1 MNDSQDSNS
10 NEVVDTD
17 EGDTSRQAREDS
29 PVNDEPEDSSR
40 SCCTN
45 ITNINNVDDVQV
57 ARGVELLQRL
67 QLSLSQ
73 PQSPNTNNVRR
84 VEWLRSFLH
93 LEPRYK
99 ILHFFNDVARDGVQQ
114 LEVAGKIPTHRH
126 LSLPPLVRD
135 YKTCGTFSVWRPT
148 SNDAIRKMMT
158 GEGVG
163 KGLDIKGKS
172 AKRGKYSGFVPYLQI
187 HVNEDKDKVRGALS
201 DYSKIK
207 VFYPRE
213 ECRDVAIG
221 VLNGHGNEAAEK
233 ARAANRILRDVAE
246 QKERAAR
253 LLEEKKDGVEGKNQR
268 RRVERRHSLVESKK
282 SNESHGQ
289 RIINMGGLD
298 YEKFGMVP
306 NESMSFEIDDPNIYP
321 IDEYISTQGVY
332 GLEIPEKLFWEAYV
346 ENRDITFEV
355 GSEYDTGRPN
365 MPEFQI
371 MNMHTLQKR
380 RKSQRSRWTHTIDD
394 DPIPVLWHGGCG
406 AIGENSPSDDA
417 CNPMDPRGLLM
428 AYEQNDKVTPVVSDF
443 DCFLFGTKGVPYQ
456 RSYRQR
462 ELSML
467 LQCIDTI
474 GEILSSAPDENESVG
489 WTLQWLDCMKKLVND
504 KSFCGEM
511 PKYGFADP
519 TSYDVIRGAVHR
531 LRNSGAVRHGPECFN
546 YCFPQE
552 LDDYYLVIS
561 DTLPGKVPWKYVNSD
576 ELLDILCQKVDEGF
590 TFPLN
595 PKWILADLGWKRVY
609 EKLMASDM
617 PHVQQ
622 SMAVWYPQQARQRIA
637 SISTLYPR
645 GFLYSNEGTS
655 QYHQTSEMKKDIA
668 EMQLISYQKSLSGI
682 GKLKQAAS
690 ARNTMRRPST
700 LFSASCNLL
709 QNARKEG
716 KRKTRRLSMPFS
728 GTARQSWTL
737 KDGIDTSE
745 ILAGIED
752 LNFSD
757 DSIDRSNHNNHSRNG
772 IINSGLSSSR
782 LFSKN
787 GRLTSRSNPF
797 LPELEAVSLKKP
809 NPDVLNRRSTS
820 DLLSETGAFECS
832 SVNLNVSDHHNHSDK
847 RNIGSELPFS
857 CKEPHQLLQ
866 GADEEGTKE
875 YVSPMTLSLT
885 LDKNDTTSLPNLK
898 AASLKRSNP
907 DILNRRATMSTES
920 CQSIGPHGTWLKKS
934 SAKHTPSSLGHGSR
948 SPNNR
953 LDSSD
958 NIPDGSKRSGKKG
971 VRRFLRSLYLG
982 SS

>member
-10 NEVVDTD
+10 DELNTD
-17 EGDTSRQAREDS
+17 EGDTLRQAGVDW
-29 PVNDEPEDSSR
+29 PITDEPEDSSR

-45 ITNINNVDDVQV
+45 STNINNQNDVLVV
-57 ARGVELLQRL
+57 ARGVEQLQQL

-73 PQSPNTNNVRR
+73 PRSPDNTNIARR

-93 LEPRYK
+93 LDPRYK

-114 LEVAGKIPTHRH
+114 LEVSGKISTQRY
-126 LSLPPLVRD
+126 LTLPPLLRD
-135 YKTCGTFSVWRPT
+135 YKKCGTFSVWRPT

-187 HVNEDKDKVRGALS
+187 HVNEDKDKVREALS
-201 DYSKIK
+201 DYSRLK

-213 ECRDVAIG
+213 ECRDVAMG
-221 VLNGHGNEAAEK
+221 VLNGHGEEAAEK
-233 ARAANRILRDVAE
+233 ARTANIILLEVAE
-246 QKERAAR
+246 KKERAAR
-253 LLEEKKDGVEGKNQR
+253 LLEEEEKKDGVEETNQR
-268 RRVERRHSLVESKK
+268 RRAGRRRSLVESKK
-282 SNESHGQ
+282 SNESRGQ

-306 NESMSFEIDDPNIYP
+306 NESMRFESDDPNIYP

-332 GLEIPEKLFWEAYV
+332 GLDIPEKLFWEAYV
-346 ENRDITFEV
+346 ENRDITFEA

-394 DPIPVLWHGGCG
+394 NPIPVLWHGGCG
-406 AIGENSPSDDA
+406 AIGENSPSDDVYD
-417 CNPMDPRGLLM
+417 PMDPRGLLM

-443 DCFLFGTKGVPYQ
+443 DCFLFGTKRVPYP
-456 RSYRQR
+456 RSYRER

-489 WTLQWLDCMKKLVND
+489 WTLRWLDCMKKLVND

-519 TSYDVIRGAVHR
+519 RSYDVIRGAVHR

-546 YCFPQE
+546 YGFPQE

-561 DTLPGKVPWKYVNSD
+561 DTLPGKVPWKYVNSN

-595 PKWILADLGWKRVY
+595 PKWILADPGWKIVY
-609 EKLMASDM
+609 DKLMASDM

-622 SMAVWYPQQARQRIA
+622 SMTVWYPQQARQRIA
-637 SISTLYPR
+637 SISTLFPR
-645 GFLYSNEGTS
+645 GFLHSNEGTS

-668 EMQLISYQKSLSGI
+668 EMQLINYQKNLSGI
-682 GKLKQAAS
+682 GKLKHAMT
-690 ARNTMRRPST
+690 ARNPKRRPSA
-700 LFSASCNLL
+700 LFSATCNLL
-709 QNARKEG
+709 QDARKEG
-716 KRKTRRLSMPFS
+716 KRKTRAFS
-728 GTARQSWTL
+728 ISLPGTTTHSWTL

-745 ILAGIED
+745 ILAGLED
-752 LNFSD
+752 LDFSD
-757 DSIDRSNHNNHSRNG
+757 DSIDRSNDNNHSRNG
-772 IINSGLSSSR
+772 IIDSDLSSTCNESQLLQGTCEEGTKQR
-782 LFSKN
+782 LFSKKE
-787 GRLTSRSNPF
+787 RLSSRSNPF
-797 LPELEAVSLKKP
+797 LPELEPVSLKK
-809 NPDVLNRRSTS
+809 
-820 DLLSETGAFECS
+820 
-832 SVNLNVSDHHNHSDK
+832 
-847 RNIGSELPFS
+847 
-857 CKEPHQLLQ
+857 
-866 GADEEGTKE
+866 
-875 YVSPMTLSLT
+875 LT
-885 LDKNDTTSLPNLK
+885 LDKNDRNSLPNLK
-898 AASLKRSNP
+898 AVSLKRSDP
-907 DILNRRATMSTES
+907 DILNGRATMSTEYCKS
-920 CQSIGPHGTWLKKS
+920 EESRGNLLKKS
-934 SAKHTPSSLGHGSR
+934 SAKHMPSSLQRGSR
-948 SPNNR
+948 KPNNR

-958 NIPDGSKRSGKKG
+958 NTTNGSKRSGKKG
-971 VRRFLRSLYLG
+971 VRRFLRRFSCGSL
-982 SS
+982 